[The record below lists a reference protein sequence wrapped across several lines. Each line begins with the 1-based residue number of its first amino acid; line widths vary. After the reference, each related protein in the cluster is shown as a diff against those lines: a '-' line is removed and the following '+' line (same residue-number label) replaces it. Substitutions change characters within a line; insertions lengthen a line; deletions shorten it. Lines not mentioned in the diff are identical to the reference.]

1 MEYSL
6 ISVISAAAVSCI
18 LLITFFNFFTIR
30 QLKSSQSK
38 QSQIIHAKVSILI
51 PMRDEFENAQAV
63 LETALKQINLADF
76 EVIVRD
82 DQSTDGTLEVLRQI
96 SDDHLSVQNGS
107 SLPEGWI
114 GKSYALAKLAEQASG
129 DYLVFLDADVRLS
142 DGAIAASISLL
153 EELNLD
159 YISPYPRQLVGDWLS
174 GIVQPLLQWSWFATL
189 PIRIAEKSR
198 KPSTAVANGQFLI
211 VKRSAYLKS
220 GGHGS
225 IKSEVIEDMELA
237 RNLRIHGFTGTVVEG
252 SQIATCN
259 MYKTFSELFFGYAK
273 SQWRAFGS
281 ILGAVLVISVMVI
294 TSLIP
299 LIAASMNDYLGIYG
313 YLALVLS
320 RIMVAFKTKSNYW
333 SAIFHPIA
341 ILIWITII
349 CTSIILKQ
357 MGLLK
362 WRGRSI

>member
-6 ISVISAAAVSCI
+6 ISVISATAVSFI
-18 LLITFFNFFTIR
+18 LLITVFNFFTIR
-30 QLKSSQSK
+30 QVKSTQSK
-38 QSQIIHAKVSILI
+38 LSQIIHAKVSILI
-51 PMRDEFENAQAV
+51 PVRDELENAREV
-63 LETALKQINLADF
+63 LKTALKQKNLSDF

-82 DQSTDGTLEVLRQI
+82 DQSTDGTSEVLRQI
-96 SDDHLSVQNGS
+96 SDDHLSVQYGS
-107 SLPEGWI
+107 ALPEGWL
-114 GKSYALAKLAEQASG
+114 GKNYALAKLVENASG

-174 GIVQPLLQWSWFATL
+174 GIVQPLLQWSWFASL
-189 PIRIAEKSR
+189 PIRITENSR
-198 KPSTAVANGQFLI
+198 KASTVVANGQFLI

-220 GGHGS
+220 GGHES

-237 RNLRIHGFTGTVVEG
+237 RNLRIHGFRGTVVEG
-252 SQIATCN
+252 SQIATCK
-259 MYKTFSELFFGYAK
+259 MYQNFSELFFGYAK

-281 ILGAVLVISVMVI
+281 IVGAVLVISVMVLTSVIPPI
-294 TSLIP
+294 T
-299 LIAASMNDYLGIYG
+299 ASMNDYLGIYG

-320 RIMVAFKTKSNYW
+320 RILVAFKTNSNYW

-341 ILIWITII
+341 ILIWISTIF
-349 CTSIILKQ
+349 TSIILKQ

>member
-6 ISVISAAAVSCI
+6 ISVISATAVSCI
-18 LLITFFNFFTIR
+18 LLITVFNFFTIR
-30 QLKSSQSK
+30 QVNSTQSK

-51 PMRDEFENAQAV
+51 PVRDELENVREV
-63 LETALKQINLADF
+63 LETALKQKNLTDF

-82 DQSTDGTLEVLRQI
+82 DQSTDGTSEILRQI
-96 SDDHLSVQNGS
+96 SDDNLSVQYGS
-107 SLPEGWI
+107 ALPEGWL
-114 GKSYALAKLAEQASG
+114 GKNYALAKLVEKASG

-153 EELNLD
+153 EDLNLD

-189 PIRIAEKSR
+189 PIRITENSR
-198 KPSTAVANGQFLI
+198 RPSTAVANGQFLI
-211 VKRSAYLKS
+211 VKRSSYLKS
-220 GGHGS
+220 GGHES

-237 RNLRIHGFTGTVVEG
+237 RNLRIHGFKGTVVEG
-252 SQIATCN
+252 SQIATCK
-259 MYKTFSELFFGYAK
+259 MYQNFSELFFGYAK

-281 ILGAVLVISVMVI
+281 ILGAVLVISLMVL

-299 LIAASMNDYLGIYG
+299 PIAASMNEFLGIYG

-320 RIMVAFKTKSNYW
+320 RTLVAFKTKSNYW

-341 ILIWITII
+341 ILIWISTIF
-349 CTSIILKQ
+349 TSIILKQ